1 VTNFLQ
7 RLLGCYRRNRANLL
21 RFYAYRVQ
29 HAETAEERLD
39 IANDA
44 IRDGLI
50 DEVQAMMDQR
60 PLATH
65 EAIAWQLWR
74 ELA

>member
-1 VTNFLQ
+1 MLN
-7 RLLGCYRRNRANLL
+7 RLLEILGCYRRARSNQL
-21 RFYAYRVQ
+21 RVYAYRVQ

-39 IANDA
+39 IASDA

-50 DEVQAMMDQR
+50 DEVSAMMDQR